1 MTLQLRKVRLLN
13 KLIFT
18 RLLGK
23 TAAVLLSGKRAV
35 WMEFEPEESEARTGR
50 IYVGKVKNI
59 VPNLQAAFVEY
70 QPGINGYYSLREN
83 RTHIFADKKP
93 HTAMHE
99 GDEILVQ
106 VARAAVKTKDA
117 VLTSNLSFAGTYA
130 VLTAGLPKLGISS
143 KIRNAGWK
151 AAVKE
156 WWETETH
163 DGYGLIVRTNAES
176 AGMEALKRE
185 KEKLASQYFD
195 VLSKGM
201 SRTALSLLYSP
212 ESFPLRTVKNTH
224 TSEYGEILTDL
235 REVYEELLSAGID
248 ARLYEDENLPL
259 SSLYSLNS
267 ALSEA
272 LSRRVWLK
280 SGGNILIEPTEAMTV
295 IDVNTGKTAGKKSF
309 KETVLKTNL
318 EAAGEIA
325 VQLRLRNLS
334 GIIVIDFIDMEAEE
348 DRQTLLSAFRKLLAQ
363 DPVPARLVDMT
374 PLGLVEVTR
383 KKLQKPLHEQ
393 VPGRGK
399 AL

>member
-1 MTLQLRKVRLLN
+1 MN

-18 RLLGK
+18 CLLGK

-35 WMEFEPEESEARTGR
+35 WMEFEPEESEARNR
-50 IYVGKVKNI
+50 IYVGKSENI
-59 VPNLQAAFVEY
+59 VEPSGGFVEY

-93 HTAMHE
+93 HTALHE

-224 TSEYGEILTDL
+224 TSEYREILTDL
-235 REVYEELLSAGID
+235 REIYEELLSAGID
-248 ARLYEDENLPL
+248 AGLFMRMRTCRFLPF
-259 SSLYSLNS
+259 
-267 ALSEA
+267 
-272 LSRRVWLK
+272 
-280 SGGNILIEPTEAMTV
+280 
-295 IDVNTGKTAGKKSF
+295 TA
-309 KETVLKTNL
+309 
-318 EAAGEIA
+318 
-325 VQLRLRNLS
+325 
-334 GIIVIDFIDMEAEE
+334 
-348 DRQTLLSAFRKLLAQ
+348 
-363 DPVPARLVDMT
+363 
-374 PLGLVEVTR
+374 
-383 KKLQKPLHEQ
+383 
-393 VPGRGK
+393 
-399 AL
+399 

>member
-1 MTLQLRKVRLLN
+1 MKLLN

-18 RLLGK
+18 CLLGK

-93 HTAMHE
+93 HTALHE

-224 TSEYGEILTDL
+224 TSEYREILTDL
-235 REVYEELLSAGID
+235 REIYEELLSAGID